1 MLCRKVQR
9 IEEFGKLKKSI
20 VSNQH
25 PSIIF
30 MSLFVRNFE
39 VHFISNI
46 LSIAD
51 GNVIGSRMPKQ
62 KQQMSML
69 KKRHHFR

>member
-1 MLCRKVQR
+1 MA
-9 IEEFGKLKKSI
+9 
-20 VSNQH
+20 
-25 PSIIF
+25 
-30 MSLFVRNFE
+30 LFVRNFE

-62 KQQMSML
+62 KQQMSM
-69 KKRHHFR
+69 